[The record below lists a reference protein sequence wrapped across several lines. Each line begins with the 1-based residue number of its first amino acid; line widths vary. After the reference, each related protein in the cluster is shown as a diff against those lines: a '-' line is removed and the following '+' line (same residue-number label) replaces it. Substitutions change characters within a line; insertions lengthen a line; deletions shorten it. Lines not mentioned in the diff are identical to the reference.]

1 MKKCSAAVHGLGPGV
16 HALGV
21 GNSCTLLGQACTQG
35 LWVFGITPVIII
47 TPCFKDIDSADGEQ
61 NKRSLARPVISL
73 HACIK
78 DTSEIHHHSIR

>member
-21 GNSCTLLGQACTQG
+21 GNSCTLLGQECTQG
-35 LWVFGITPVIII
+35 LWVFGITPVMII
-47 TPCFKDIDSADGEQ
+47 TPCFKDISH
-61 NKRSLARPVISL
+61 ARPVISS
-73 HACIK
+73 HACIR